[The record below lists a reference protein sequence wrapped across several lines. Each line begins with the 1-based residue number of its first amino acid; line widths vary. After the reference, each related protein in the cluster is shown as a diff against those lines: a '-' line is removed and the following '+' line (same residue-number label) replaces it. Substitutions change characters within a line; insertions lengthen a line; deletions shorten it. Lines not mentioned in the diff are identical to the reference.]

1 MDARDLKLR
10 TKRFAVDT
18 VCLCTSLPRS
28 IELGHI
34 RGQLLRS
41 ATSVAANYRAACHGK
56 SKADFVAKLGTVE
69 EEADESAF
77 WIELIQPI
85 HSRCLLDLNPE
96 TCRELERLRDEA
108 MQLKAITIASRK
120 TARTTTASMEN
131 RNSESKF

>member
-1 MDARDLKLR
+1 VDASEWKAR

-18 VCLCTSLPRS
+18 VCLCSTLPRS

-56 SKADFVAKLGTVE
+56 SKADFIAKLGTVE
-69 EEADESAF
+69 EGADESAF
-77 WIELIQPI
+77 WMELIQAI
-85 HSRCLLDLNPE
+85 RIRCRLDLNPE

-108 MQLKAITIASRK
+108 TQLKAITIASRK
-120 TARTTTASMEN
+120 TARTTLGAV
-131 RNSESKF
+131 RN

>member
-1 MDARDLKLR
+1 MDASELRTR

-56 SKADFVAKLGTVE
+56 SKADFIAKLGTVE

-77 WIELIQPI
+77 WIELIQALRT
-85 HSRCLLDLNPE
+85 RCLVDLTPE
-96 TCRELERLRDEA
+96 IWRELERLRDEA

-120 TARTTTASMEN
+120 TARTTLGASEC
-131 RNSESKF
+131 